1 MAAFS
6 NSPGYMPLKR
16 GEQGAALLGDGGAER
31 REAPREFLTRV
42 LNNTWNPNP
51 EGCTMLS
58 VAKAMGKEALCAARP
73 LHRGC
78 ARRLRHAQLCRGSG
92 TAHQSGG
99 GSAPVCAR

>member
-1 MAAFS
+1 
-6 NSPGYMPLKR
+6 MPLNEARK
-16 GEQGAALLGDGGAER
+16 AALLREGAAR
-31 REAPREFLTRV
+31 APPREFLTRV